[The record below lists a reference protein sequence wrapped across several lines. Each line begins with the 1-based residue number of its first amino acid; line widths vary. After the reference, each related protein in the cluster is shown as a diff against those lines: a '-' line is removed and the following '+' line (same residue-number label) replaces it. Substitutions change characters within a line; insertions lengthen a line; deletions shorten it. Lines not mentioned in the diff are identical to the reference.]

1 MFDFQLIKN
10 IAIIGSGALATFYA
24 FKWGVKYNV
33 SVLGTWNDAI
43 NAINHRN
50 LEGDES
56 NNISAFLNWN
66 KVEEPDLVV
75 WLTKTYKNNEAL
87 ERYKC
92 LQWNS
97 PILILQNGIGQKELF
112 RSILGKDQIVIV
124 GITTQGAKL
133 EKPGCVLNTGDGEL
147 IVEQNNVFDGFPVN
161 QVIDI
166 NQKVFEKLS
175 INAVINPI
183 AALYNVKNK
192 GVIAGNAFEELK
204 KMISVCFPYFQKR
217 NVFQSEDEYLSKVIQ
232 IAEATGE
239 NTNSMLADKLTN
251 RPTEVLDILGPVN
264 DELKSEYLNNII
276 ESLQMTLR

>member
-1 MFDFQLIKN
+1 LIKN

-33 SVLGTWNDAI
+33 SVLGAWKDAI
-43 NAINHRN
+43 NAINQRN
-50 LEGDES
+50 LESDES

-66 KVEEPDLVV
+66 EVEEPDLVV
-75 WLTKTYKNNEAL
+75 WLTKTYKNKETL

-92 LQWNS
+92 LQWDC

-112 RSILGKDQIVIV
+112 RSVLGSDQILFL

-133 EKPGCVLNTGDGEL
+133 EKPGSVLNTGDGEL
-147 IVEQNNVFDGFPVN
+147 IVEKNDVFDGFPVN

-166 NQKVFEKLS
+166 NQKVLEKLS
-175 INAVINPI
+175 INAVVNPI
-183 AALYNVKNK
+183 AAIYNVKNK
-192 GVIAGNAFEELK
+192 GVIIGEAFEELK
-204 KMISVCFPYFQKR
+204 KMISVCFPYFHKR
-217 NVFQSEDEYLSKVIQ
+217 NVFKSENEYLSKVIQ
-232 IAEATGE
+232 LAEATGE

-251 RPTEVLDILGPVN
+251 RPTEVVDILGPVN

-276 ESLQMTLR
+276 QSL